1 MIINIS
7 ETIFKNMSLEQRT
20 YTDIGE
26 QLIVNADCA
35 VITFTVIVSTG
46 SVFTLLTSV
55 DDQIGTDLVED
66 IFYNNYT
73 YSIQDYFKNIGK
85 FAINVINPGLEGI
98 TVQYKILL

>member
-7 ETIFKNMSLEQRT
+7 ETIFKNMPLEQRT
-20 YTDIGE
+20 YMEKGEDI
-26 QLIVNADCA
+26 IFNSSCA
-35 VITFTVIVSTG
+35 VVTFTVIVSTG

-85 FAINVINPGLEGI
+85 FGINVIEPGSEGI
-98 TVQYKILL
+98 TVQYKIFL